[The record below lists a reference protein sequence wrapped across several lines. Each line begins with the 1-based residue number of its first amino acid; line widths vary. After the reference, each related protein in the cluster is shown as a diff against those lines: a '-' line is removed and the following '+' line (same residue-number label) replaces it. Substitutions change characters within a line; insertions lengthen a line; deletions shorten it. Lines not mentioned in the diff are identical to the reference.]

1 LTYIELPLTPDTISE
16 STPVI
21 DDTLEVG
28 IPDED
33 AHNNIEEADSGKTL
47 HSPHEVVH
55 TRVTLLENHH
65 LDQSS
70 PRHRHHPRLLVLFG
84 VACTQEILMYKI

>member
-1 LTYIELPLTPDTISE
+1 MLTITLKKQTLAKHFIHPMKL
-16 STPVI
+16 STP
-21 DDTLEVG
+21 
-28 IPDED
+28 
-33 AHNNIEEADSGKTL
+33 A
-47 HSPHEVVH
+47 
-55 TRVTLLENHH
+55 VTLLENHH